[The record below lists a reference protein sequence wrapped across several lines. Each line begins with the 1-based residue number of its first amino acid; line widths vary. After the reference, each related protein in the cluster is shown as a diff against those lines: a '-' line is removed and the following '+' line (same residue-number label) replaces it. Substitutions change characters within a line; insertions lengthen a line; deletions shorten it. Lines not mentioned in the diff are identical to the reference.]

1 MVYTNPE
8 NIKHILISRIDAV
21 GDVVLT
27 LPTCIYLKQLI
38 PGVTISFLGRG
49 YTRPIVDACSAVD
62 HFIDHDEL
70 VLLSEQ
76 KQIENIRSRNIDV
89 IVHAFIKTTIARLG
103 KKAGIRIR
111 IGITS
116 KNSHFLY
123 CNRLI
128 RLSRG
133 KSFLHEAQRPIFLLR
148 AIGIDH
154 VPTQGTLGYSY
165 RDYFKPTTE
174 LPAHLSAHLKDG
186 RFNLIL
192 HPKSNGSGREWHM
205 DNFKALI
212 NKLPASKFNI
222 IITGS
227 PKEALLFEDWVKDM
241 PDNVTDLSGKMSLPE
256 LVAFI
261 FKADGL
267 LASGTGP
274 VHIAAASGIH
284 TLGLFPIS
292 WAMNAIQWA
301 PMGRK
306 GQHIESNSD
315 DLSSITVDKVAGAIM
330 DWVKPVKAIS

>member
-1 MVYTNPE
+1 MAVNPND
-8 NIKHILISRIDAV
+8 NIKHILIHRIDAV

-27 LPTCIYLKQLI
+27 LPTCIYLKQVI
-38 PGVTISFLGRG
+38 PEVIISFLGRG
-49 YTRPIVDACSAVD
+49 YTKPIVDACSAVD

-70 VLLSEQ
+70 VLMTEQ
-76 KQIENIRSRNIDV
+76 EQIANIRARNIDV
-89 IVHAFIKTTIARLG
+89 IVHAFIKTTVARLG
-103 KKAGIRIR
+103 KKAGIPIR

-154 VPTQGTLGYSY
+154 VPTQGTLAYSY
-165 RDYFKPTTE
+165 RDHFKPATE
-174 LPAHLSAHLKDG
+174 LPERLSQHLKADK
-186 RFNLIL
+186 FNLIL

-205 DNFKALI
+205 DRFKALI
-212 NKLPASKFNI
+212 NKIPASKFNI

-241 PDNVTDLSGKMSLPE
+241 PANVTDLSGKMSLAE

-274 VHIAAASGIH
+274 VHIGAASGIH

-301 PMGRK
+301 PLGRK
-306 GQHIESNSD
+306 GQHIESDSD
-315 DLSSITVDKVAGAIM
+315 DLSSISVDMVMDAIM
-330 DWVKPVKAIS
+330 EWVKPVKSIS